1 LDVKT
6 KYDNRILR
14 NHIMKKTLA
23 INLGGIVY
31 HIDEDAYTLLKDYLD
46 KIKQELKST
55 ESEEEIYNDIES
67 RIAEIISE
75 KIRNNRQV
83 VSISDIQEIIK
94 IMGEP
99 EDITG
104 NVDSGR
110 SKSEQK
116 KYKRM
121 YRDPDDRMIGGVCS
135 GLAAYWNLDPT
146 LVRVIFALLAF
157 FGMAGIFIYLV
168 LWIVLPEA
176 ITVAQKLEMRGEDVT
191 LSSITDFMKDEFENV
206 KRNFKRK

>member
-1 LDVKT
+1 
-6 KYDNRILR
+6 
-14 NHIMKKTLA
+14 MKKTLT
-23 INLGGIVY
+23 INLGGVIY
-31 HIDEDAYTLLKDYLD
+31 HIDEDAYLLLRDYLD
-46 KIKQELKST
+46 KIKLELKST
-55 ESEEEIYNDIES
+55 EGDEEIYNDIEA

-75 KIRNNRQV
+75 KLKNNRQV
-83 VSISDIQEIIK
+83 VTISDIQEIIG
-94 IMGEP
+94 IMGQP

-104 NVDSGR
+104 NEDSSRTR
-110 SKSEQK
+110 SGHK

-157 FGMAGIFIYLV
+157 FGMAGIFIYLI

-206 KRNFKRK
+206 KRSFKKK

>member
-1 LDVKT
+1 
-6 KYDNRILR
+6 
-14 NHIMKKTLA
+14 MKKTLA

>member
-1 LDVKT
+1 
-6 KYDNRILR
+6 
-14 NHIMKKTLA
+14 MKKTLT

-46 KIKQELKST
+46 KIKQELKSA
-55 ESEEEIYNDIES
+55 ESKEEIYNDIES
-67 RIAEIISE
+67 RIAEIIGE
-75 KIRNNRQV
+75 KIKNNRQV
-83 VSISDIQEIIK
+83 VSINDIQEIIK

-104 NVDSGR
+104 NEESGR
-110 SKSEQK
+110 PKGERK
-116 KYKRM
+116 KYKRI
-121 YRDPDDRMIGGVCS
+121 YRDPDERMIGGVCS

-146 LVRVIFALLAF
+146 LIRVIFALLAF